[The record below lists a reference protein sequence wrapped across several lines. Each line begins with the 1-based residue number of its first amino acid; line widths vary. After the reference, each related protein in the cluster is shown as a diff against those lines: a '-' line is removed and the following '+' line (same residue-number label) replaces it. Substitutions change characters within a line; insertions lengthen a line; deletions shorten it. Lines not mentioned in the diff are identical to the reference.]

1 MAAVNLINPALIGAT
16 PKTTRV
22 AASMGLLSKPQ
33 PSIDAARR
41 TGNWS
46 PPVIPA
52 GASPEEVARL
62 QALNRQG
69 MVAASQY
76 KAPARPAPT
85 SGATAQYRL
94 PSGQMDEPDVVGAPD
109 EDEANH
115 SKKKKAPMKSKP
127 VTNPSNLGYSQS
139 YDPNGRGYRAINTI
153 SPQSAAAL
161 RAKFKTPSNLG

>member
-1 MAAVNLINPALIGAT
+1 MPNVNLINIPS
-16 PKTTRV
+16 V
-22 AASMGLLSKPQ
+22 APLASSDAVRRASVMGLLS
-33 PSIDAARR
+33 
-41 TGNWS
+41 S
-46 PPVIPA
+46 PPPPATFRPQDRAAPVTPLMPIP
-52 GASPEEVARL
+52 SL
-62 QALNRQG
+62 QQ
-69 MVAASQY
+69 
-76 KAPARPAPT
+76 APTTMTRGSKVPAPSRKQLGPPKPT
-85 SGATAQYRL
+85 TQYRL

-139 YDPNGRGYRAINTI
+139 YDPNGSGYRAINTI